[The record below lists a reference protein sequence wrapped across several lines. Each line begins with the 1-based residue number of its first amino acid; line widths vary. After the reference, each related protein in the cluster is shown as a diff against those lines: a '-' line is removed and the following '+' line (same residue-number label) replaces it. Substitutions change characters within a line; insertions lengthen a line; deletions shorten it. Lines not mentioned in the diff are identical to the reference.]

1 MFTSFS
7 SSTAT
12 SSYKSLLSDKWEG
25 DRRATTQECVQW
37 QNILPNSFPVCLQQH
52 MGSSCIVPLTT
63 LLILWLAWN
72 KDFSQI
78 CQCRVCKLLAIP
90 QVRLLSLFSRIKTMR
105 NVQTVI
111 LNINEIQR
119 TLFWN
124 QILTFFCNSKCSLE
138 RKKNQDFCWM
148 LIRELYSG
156 FSKQSL
162 CVWIGWLPAAF
173 SRN

>member
-1 MFTSFS
+1 MFTPFS

-25 DRRATTQECVQW
+25 DGWATTQECVQW
-37 QNILPNSFPVCLQQH
+37 QNILPNSSPVCLQQH
-52 MGSSCIVPLTT
+52 MGSSCIVHLTT

-90 QVRLLSLFSRIKTMR
+90 QVWLLSLFPRIKTMR
-105 NVQTVI
+105 NGQTVI

-119 TLFWN
+119 TLFGN
-124 QILTFFCNSKCSLE
+124 QILTFFVTANVHWRE
-138 RKKNQDFCWM
+138 KNQDFFWM